1 MDRSEIEARVD
12 QLRAQH
18 PGRDQFVAAVGE
30 LAESLDADGREVLGR
45 VLLERQPET
54 GGFDVISQ
62 RIERGGWMKRTMR
75 KVEDSERKYRER

>member
-1 MDRSEIEARVD
+1 VDRSEIEARVD

-18 PGRDQFVAAVGE
+18 PGRDEFVAAIGE

>member
-1 MDRSEIEARVD
+1 VDRSEIEARVD

-18 PGRDQFVAAVGE
+18 PGREEFVAAIGG
-30 LAESLDADGREVLGR
+30 LAESLDPGEREVLGR

-75 KVEDSERKYRER
+75 KVEDSERKYRKP